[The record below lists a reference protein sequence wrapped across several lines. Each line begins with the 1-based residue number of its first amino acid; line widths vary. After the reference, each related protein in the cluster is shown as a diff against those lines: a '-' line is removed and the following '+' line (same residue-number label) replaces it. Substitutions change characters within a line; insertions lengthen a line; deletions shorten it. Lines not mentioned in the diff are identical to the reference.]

1 MAKEAVFVE
10 KGEIINSW
18 TNGTGSDIS
27 IGDVVSLDGARVGIA
42 MADIDNT
49 DSGPVQVVGVF
60 NLAADNGNA
69 FVAGEKLW
77 WDTGNEELV
86 NVDGFTATL
95 AADSE
100 NTGDA
105 DIASTA
111 VTVGSFTLEPEV
123 WTLTVNNATTGG
135 SEVWTVTSDK
145 GRDVADLTTAVA
157 YDNGFF
163 SVTIPAAAGEET
175 GWAVGDVLTIT
186 IGGDLVPAGWCFAAK
201 AQTTATADVKIG

>member
-175 GWAVGDVLTIT
+175 GWAVGDVLNIT